1 SSRRRHTRFSRDWS
15 SDVCSSDLAT
25 VKPHLA
31 GVLCNSISIGRVI
44 KELDVQGRPGL
55 KKYEIVWRMLDWCA
69 DVAVD
74 LTHTQVVIARID
86 GACNFDGGETS
97 GSQVEGALN
106 TGDLVRR
113 GNFVL
118 HQNQPNPFEH

>member
-25 VKPHLA
+25 VKPHLS
-31 GVLCNSISIGRVI
+31 GVLCNSISIGRDI

-86 GACNFDGGETS
+86 GGCNFDGGEPS
-97 GSQVEGALN
+97 GGRVEGGW
-106 TGDLVRR
+106 TP
-113 GNFVL
+113 GNWVGKGNLEF
-118 HQNQPNPFEH
+118 N